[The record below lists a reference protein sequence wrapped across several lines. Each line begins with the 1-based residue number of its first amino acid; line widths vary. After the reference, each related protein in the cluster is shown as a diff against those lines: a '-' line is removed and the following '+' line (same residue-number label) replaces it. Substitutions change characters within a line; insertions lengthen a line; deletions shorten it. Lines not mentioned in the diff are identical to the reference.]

1 MIGGILFLIIEFK
14 LNTPDANALAQ
25 LFLALLCAWFLFAH
39 DCAVLKLYPAAAE
52 ENKKIT
58 FDKLRVYGLLTNAV
72 VFDFHSYDPITKQ
85 FCFDERMLI
94 SPVRSD
100 ALAGMVNGAYFFFF
114 PIFTQS

>member
-1 MIGGILFLIIEFK
+1 MVSFC
-14 LNTPDANALAQ
+14 TR
-25 LFLALLCAWFLFAH
+25 LC
-39 DCAVLKLYPAAAE
+39 CVELYPAAAE

-100 ALAGMVNGAYFFFF
+100 ALAGMVNGAYFFF
-114 PIFTQS
+114 PYSLRANVPSL